1 MILKEAC
8 VGNFKEAQSA
18 VSKGAHRLELCDN
31 LQEGG
36 TTPSYGTIA
45 LAQEKLQTPLLVMIR
60 PRGGDFVYTPDELEI
75 MLCDIKTCKY
85 LGVYGVVFGAL
96 TEDKTLD
103 VATMKTLVAASKPM
117 KITCH
122 MAFDELDNPI
132 AGLDRLIELGIDR
145 VLTKG
150 SKMNATD
157 GINTLIQLVAHA
169 KGRITIVAGGGI
181 SADNYQMI
189 ADATGVREVHG
200 TKIVGV
206 L

>member
-1 MILKEAC
+1 MEAL
-8 VGNFKEAQSA
+8 SA

-31 LQEGG
+31 LLEGG

-60 PRGGDFVYTPDELEI
+60 PRGGDFVYTADEVEI
-75 MLCDIKTCKY
+75 MLRDIKICKD

-96 TEDKTLD
+96 TADNTLD
-103 VATMKTLVAASKPM
+103 VVTMKTLVDASKPM

-122 MAFDELDNPI
+122 MAFDELEDPI
-132 AGLDRLIELGIDR
+132 AGLDSLIELGIDR

-150 SKMNATD
+150 CKANATE
-157 GINTLIQLVAHA
+157 GITILKQLVEHA
-169 KGRITIVAGGGI
+169 TDRITIVAGGGVN
-181 SADNYQMI
+181 ADNYQMI
-189 ADATGVREVHG
+189 ADATGVSEVHG
-200 TKIVGV
+200 TKIVGI

>member
-8 VGNFKEAQSA
+8 VGSYKEALSA

-31 LQEGG
+31 LLEGG

-60 PRGGDFVYTPDELEI
+60 PRGGDFVYTADEVEI
-75 MLCDIKTCKY
+75 MLHDIKTCKD

-96 TEDKTLD
+96 TEDNTLD
-103 VATMKTLVAASKPM
+103 MATMKILVDASKPM

-122 MAFDELDNPI
+122 MAFDELEDPI
-132 AGLDRLIELGIDR
+132 AGLDGLIELGVDR

-150 SKMNATD
+150 CKTNAPD
-157 GINTLIQLVAHA
+157 GIETLKQLVEHA
-169 KGRITIVAGGGI
+169 ADRITIVAGGGI
-181 SADNYQMI
+181 SADNYQKI
-189 ADATGVREVHG
+189 ADATGVSEVHG

>member
-1 MILKEAC
+1 MIFKEAC
-8 VGNFKEAQSA
+8 VGSFKEALSA
-18 VSKGAHRLELCDN
+18 VSKGSHRLELCDN

-45 LAQEKLQTPLLVMIR
+45 LAQEKLQTTLLVMIR
-60 PRGGDFVYTPDELEI
+60 PRGGNFVYTPDELEI
-75 MLCDIKTCKY
+75 MFRDIKTCKN

-96 TEDKTLD
+96 TEGNTLD
-103 VATMKTLVAASKPM
+103 MATMKTLVEASKPM

-122 MAFDELDNPI
+122 MAFDELDDPI

-150 SKMNATD
+150 SKTNATD
-157 GINTLIQLVAHA
+157 GINTLKQLVAHA
-169 KGRITIVAGGGI
+169 SDRITIVAGGGV
-181 SADNYQMI
+181 STDNYQMI

>member
-8 VGNFKEAQSA
+8 VGNFKEALSA
-18 VSKGAHRLELCDN
+18 VTKGAHRLELCDN
-31 LQEGG
+31 LHEGG

-45 LAQEKLQTPLLVMIR
+45 LAQEKLKTPLLVMIR
-60 PRGGDFVYTPDELEI
+60 LRGGDFVYTPDEIEI
-75 MLCDIKTCKY
+75 MLRDIKVCKD

-96 TEDKTLD
+96 TEENTLD

-122 MAFDELDNPI
+122 MAFDELDDPL
-132 AGLDRLIELGIDR
+132 AGLDCLIDLGIDR

-150 SKMNATD
+150 SKTNATD
-157 GINTLIQLVAHA
+157 GVTTLKQLVAHA

-181 SADNYQMI
+181 SANNYQMI
-189 ADATGVREVHG
+189 ADVTGVRELHG

>member
-8 VGNFKEAQSA
+8 VGSFKEALSA

-60 PRGGDFVYTPDELEI
+60 PRGGNFVYTPDELEI
-75 MLCDIKTCKY
+75 MLHDIKTCKD

-96 TEDKTLD
+96 TVHNTLD
-103 VATMKTLVAASKPM
+103 IAAMKTLVAASKPM

-122 MAFDELDNPI
+122 MAFDELDDPI
-132 AGLDRLIELGIDR
+132 AGLDSLSELAIDR

-150 SKMNATD
+150 GKTNATD
-157 GINTLIQLVAHA
+157 GINTLKQLVAHA
-169 KGRITIVAGGGI
+169 KGRIIVVAGGGVN
-181 SADNYQMI
+181 ANNYQMI

-200 TKIVGV
+200 TKIVGG

>member
-8 VGNFKEAQSA
+8 VGSFKEALSA

-60 PRGGDFVYTPDELEI
+60 PRGGNFVYTPDEIEI
-75 MLCDIKTCKY
+75 MLRDIKTCKN

-96 TEDKTLD
+96 TADNTLEM
-103 VATMKTLVAASKPM
+103 ATMKTLVAASKPM

-122 MAFDELDNPI
+122 MAFDELDDPL
-132 AGLDRLIELGIDR
+132 AGLDHLIELGIDR

-150 SKMNATD
+150 CKTNATD
-157 GINTLIQLVAHA
+157 GINTLKQLVVHA
-169 KGRITIVAGGGI
+169 SGRIIIVAGGGI

-189 ADATGVREVHG
+189 ADETGVSEVHG